1 MSDLISRSAL
11 IDCIIMI
18 DTSHPYD
25 DKEDILEKVLGAI
38 DYQPIVDAVPVV
50 YGKWIFGKKHD
61 DFVEAKCS
69 VCETLLLVKWYDKL
83 SQYNYCQHCGA
94 RMGGE

>member
-25 DKEDILEKVLGAI
+25 DKEDILEKVLGTPLI
-38 DYQPIVDAVPVV
+38 INQ
-50 YGKWIFGKKHD
+50 
-61 DFVEAKCS
+61 
-69 VCETLLLVKWYDKL
+69 
-83 SQYNYCQHCGA
+83 
-94 RMGGE
+94 